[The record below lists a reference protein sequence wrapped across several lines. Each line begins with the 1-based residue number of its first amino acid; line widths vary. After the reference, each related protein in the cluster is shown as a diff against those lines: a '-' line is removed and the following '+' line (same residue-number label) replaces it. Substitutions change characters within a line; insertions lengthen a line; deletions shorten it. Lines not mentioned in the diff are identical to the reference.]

1 MGGKLRFGDPG
12 VRLFETSENGLDY
25 FTSVPA
31 RFQPQDGKWRIAPYY
46 HLFGSD
52 ELSQRAPGLPEPYA
66 AAVHQTQPSGCREV
80 GCERGYTRLL

>member
-1 MGGKLRFGDPG
+1 MGLAAGLVGMAADAMVEDQAWNKFQDEVGGKLRFGDPG

-52 ELSQRAPGLPEPYA
+52 ELSQRIIY
-66 AAVHQTQPSGCREV
+66 SF
-80 GCERGYTRLL
+80 